1 MKYEGTCE
9 DGFPELHESGKTRY
23 RTIFLSDIHL
33 GTKGCQADRLIAF
46 LKAHDCET
54 LYLVG
59 DIIDGWRLK
68 SSFYWP
74 QAHNN
79 VLRRVFTLMK
89 RGTRV
94 VFVTGN
100 HDEFLRKYSDMEVGH
115 LSLVDQAVHETAD
128 GKKLLVVHGDQ
139 FDVITRYHRW
149 LAFLGDLGYNL
160 LLRLNRY
167 LNAARAHFGYG
178 YWSLSAWIKRRVKKA
193 VNHVSDFEEA
203 VAYQCRRRG
212 FDGVVCGHIHHA
224 EITTYGG
231 VTYMNCGDWVESCTA
246 LVEDVAGHFSI
257 IDWSAVTLGQSV
269 VPFPRPQAEH
279 EPRPRRASA

>member
-9 DGFPELHESGKTRY
+9 DGSPEPHECGKTRY

-33 GTKGCQADRLIAF
+33 GTKGCQADRLTAF
-46 LKAHDCET
+46 IKAHDCET

-79 VLRRVFTLMK
+79 VLRSVFTLMK

-128 GKKLLVVHGDQ
+128 GKKLLVMHGDQ

-149 LAFLGDLGYNL
+149 LAFLGAIGYDL
-160 LLRLNRY
+160 LLWLNRY

-224 EITTYGG
+224 EITSYGG

-246 LVEDVAGHFSI
+246 LVEDAVGRFSI
-257 IDWSAVTLGQSV
+257 IDWSLTTLGDSV
-269 VPFPRPQAEH
+269 VPFARPQP
-279 EPRPRRASA
+279 EPEPGRRASA